1 MSAPTLQVLV
11 GFQTTVNFGAPFQL
25 NNATYGLLGTG
36 TLGGYQMVDLT
47 SQCLSVNVTRGRNRE
62 LEQYNAGTALVA
74 FRDPQRILDPLNA
87 SSPYYPYVGPR
98 SPIQI
103 IAAGLPIYTGFV
115 ADWELSYDYVT
126 AGNITTARCADA
138 FTVLANQNMNE
149 WTPTAQTSG
158 LRVAAVLQRPEV
170 LYQGPQVI
178 DAGQS
183 TLGNYLV
190 TAGTNVLNYLQ
201 LVSASEQGYLFID
214 SAGVLTFRDRASVY
228 DPLPDTYFTD
238 DGTGIPYSKL
248 TNSFG
253 DELLY
258 NYIQTQS
265 PGAMPPPATPA
276 VASDANSIALYM
288 AQQYT
293 KLDLLNSTS
302 AEVTAL
308 GNYLL
313 GRYKDPVL
321 RFTGLEVQLAA
332 LSTKDQAGVLSADL
346 SDIASVQKSF
356 TVGTPASVTQTVIVS
371 GVTHTIRP
379 GSHTVRLTFESTDQ
393 AQYLTLDSTVFGYL
407 DSNLLAF

>member
-1 MSAPTLQVLV
+1 
-11 GFQTTVNFGAPFQL
+11 
-25 NNATYGLLGTG
+25 
-36 TLGGYQMVDLT
+36 
-47 SQCLSVNVTRGRNRE
+47 
-62 LEQYNAGTALVA
+62 
-74 FRDPQRILDPLNA
+74 
-87 SSPYYPYVGPR
+87 
-98 SPIQI
+98 
-103 IAAGLPIYTGFV
+103 
-115 ADWELSYDYVT
+115 
-126 AGNITTARCADA
+126 
-138 FTVLANQNMNE
+138 
-149 WTPTAQTSG
+149 
-158 LRVAAVLQRPEV
+158 
-170 LYQGPQVI
+170 
-178 DAGQS
+178 
-183 TLGNYLV
+183 
-190 TAGTNVLNYLQ
+190 
-201 LVSASEQGYLFID
+201 
-214 SAGVLTFRDRASVY
+214 
-228 DPLPDTYFTD
+228 
-238 DGTGIPYSKL
+238 
-248 TNSFG
+248 
-253 DELLY
+253 
-258 NYIQTQS
+258 
-265 PGAMPPPATPA
+265 MPPPATPA